1 MSSINVTNFRRNIF
15 EYLENAI
22 KYNDVLKVNTKEGIA
37 VVMSEEEYSSLLE
50 TLYLIKSSK
59 TKQDI
64 DDSLNNIDN
73 KDYWVDESEVDFEK
87 I

>member
-1 MSSINVTNFRRNIF
+1 
-15 EYLENAI
+15 
-22 KYNDVLKVNTKEGIA
+22 
-37 VVMSEEEYSSLLE
+37 MSEEEYSSLLE
-50 TLYLIKSSK
+50 TLHLIQSTK

-73 KDYWVDESEVDFEK
+73 KDFWVDESEVDFEK